1 MRYHF
6 THRPHGGKAVHFQ
19 TTVKAAGGSWQ
30 NAERICQMCYA
41 GFVAGKTKEEVLAYR
56 DELYQQCLNGS
67 VMPPTMAVV
76 PGIVMGEP
84 DVPVESG
91 PFVGDPCIVVPD
103 VAVEPELPEKPESPE
118 EPGLPEDDAVSGI
131 DGAVHPPGN
140 GKRRRRDNAG
150 GNLPLPDSEE
160 GHVDASAVS
169 DPLQPLQTGECA
181 GQPRLVVIVLE
192 ALLALTQASPKGTTT
207 VTLLE
212 EKVLALVGEPEL
224 EYSYFEGCMDYLTKA
239 QAVEY
244 RRAGRGGL
252 LRLGRGF
259 DAVRRALLPRPAVP
273 AISA

>member
-1 MRYHF
+1 M
-6 THRPHGGKAVHFQ
+6 GK
-19 TTVKAAGGSWQ
+19 
-30 NAERICQMCYA
+30 
-41 GFVAGKTKEEVLAYR
+41 
-56 DELYQQCLNGS
+56 
-67 VMPPTMAVV
+67 
-76 PGIVMGEP
+76 P
-84 DVPVESG
+84 DLPVESG
-91 PFVGDPCIVVPD
+91 ALVGDACNVEPE
-103 VAVEPELPEKPESPE
+103 VAVEPELPEKPE
-118 EPGLPEDDAVSGI
+118 LPEDDAVGGI
-131 DGAVHPPGN
+131 DGATHPRGN

-150 GNLPLPDSEE
+150 GNLPLPDSEA

-181 GQPRLVVIVLE
+181 GQPRLVVYVLE

-244 RRAGRGGL
+244 RRGGL

-259 DAVRRALLPRPAVP
+259 DAVRRALLLRPAVP